1 MSQRR
6 EMINT
11 IKNNVMIKKRSK
23 IDNTDENSFAIG
35 DTIYAAVTTNVDIDG
50 MIFSIE
56 VSFSCFSIK

>member
-1 MSQRR
+1 MLN
-6 EMINT
+6 IY
-11 IKNNVMIKKRSK
+11 KKKRVK